1 MSEPIARGM
10 LCDDQPIVGEAVRQ
24 MLADYQDVVF
34 IHVTSSQEVRDQ
46 LPIFEPT
53 VLLQDLLLETQS
65 GIDVVKEIRSSTH
78 HQDLPII
85 LLSTTDDAMVKF
97 EAFAAGASDYVVK
110 FPERFELIGRILYHS
125 RAYQNLKEREK
136 AQRQLSQRSRLES
149 LGTLAAGIA
158 HEINTPLQY
167 VSGNLSFLHTALE
180 EFKTS
185 TAHADMVGAIDDCID
200 GVKRIAEIV
209 RAMKAFS
216 HPGSQEKTP
225 VELNT
230 LLEQVGVLSRNE
242 WKDYA
247 VLTTDLQTD
256 LPAVPC
262 IQGSLVQVLLNIIV
276 NAAHALKDKRPKDA
290 KIHLGTRRTSSG
302 VAITITDN
310 GGGIP
315 EAIQARIFDPFFT
328 TKEVGSGSGQG
339 LAIARSIVEEG
350 HKGKLTF
357 SSTPEVGTTFTI
369 ELPV

>member
-1 MSEPIARGM
+1 MSELITRVM

-24 MLADYQDVVF
+24 MLANYENLVF
-34 IHVTSSQEVRDQ
+34 LHVTSGQELREQ
-46 LPIFEPT
+46 LPLFEPT

-65 GIDVVKEIRSSTH
+65 GIDVVKEIRASAH
-78 HQDLPII
+78 HHDLPII

-97 EAFAAGASDYVVK
+97 EAFTAGASDYVVK

-167 VSGNLSFLHTALE
+167 VTGNLSFLQTALD
-180 EFKTS
+180 EFKAS
-185 TAHADMVGAIDDCID
+185 AAHEDMVGAIDDCID

-216 HPGSQEKTP
+216 HPGSQEKAP
-225 VELNT
+225 VELNA
-230 LLEQVGVLSRNE
+230 LLEQVAVLSRNE

-247 VLTTDLQTD
+247 TLTTDLQSD

-276 NAAHALKDKRPKDA
+276 NAAHALKEKRPKDA
-290 KIHLGTRRTSSG
+290 QIHLGTRRSATG
-302 VAITITDN
+302 VSITITDN

-315 EAIQARIFDPFFT
+315 ESIQARIFDPFFT
-328 TKEVGSGSGQG
+328 TKEVGTGSGQG

-357 SSTPEVGTTFTI
+357 ASVADVGTTFTI
-369 ELPV
+369 ELPI